1 MNPAPA
7 ALPPVRSVPC
17 TRPFSW
23 LRRGWQDLW
32 CARSASLA
40 QGAALTLFSLLT
52 WGLGRDRFGLLVGAL
67 SGFLVLAPVLAT
79 GFYVLSRA
87 LERGE
92 PARMGVVLR
101 TWFFWQSHY
110 RSRWDHDYWC
120 LVRLSLLLALAGT
133 GWVLTSAALITLL
146 APAPVR
152 TPQDFLALVV
162 LAPDSSL
169 FALWLALGSVL
180 AAPIF
185 ASTVV
190 SFALLLDRRIG
201 LWPAVLTS
209 WQVVLA
215 NPATMALWS
224 LLILA
229 VVLLG
234 MAPCMLGLALAMPWL
249 GHASW
254 HAYRD
259 LVDTTGLPERE
270 PRAVAPGTGAEQHKA
285 NAS

>member
-67 SGFLVLAPVLAT
+67 SGFLVLAP
-79 GFYVLSRA
+79 
-87 LERGE
+87 
-92 PARMGVVLR
+92 
-101 TWFFWQSHY
+101 
-110 RSRWDHDYWC
+110 
-120 LVRLSLLLALAGT
+120 
-133 GWVLTSAALITLL
+133 
-146 APAPVR
+146 
-152 TPQDFLALVV
+152 V

-234 MAPCMLGLALAMPWL
+234 MAPCMLG
-249 GHASW
+249 HASW